1 MMKKILKTLI
11 KMLKWIGIIILGLII
26 VLLLVRCVGKLYY
39 NRTPE
44 GGINETMY
52 VDINGTKQ
60 WISIYGQDKDNP
72 VLLYLH
78 GGPCSPTVALDW
90 SIFRKLSADYTI
102 VEWDQ
107 RGCGHN
113 YPDYKETE
121 PITAE
126 IMISDGKAMTDYL
139 CDYLQKEKITL
150 YGHSWGSLLA
160 ANLALDY
167 PDQYDALIV
176 SSLVVD
182 EEISRQYFREYLLE
196 QSADDPEIH
205 AAAEKFDP
213 EKGLRS
219 QEDTFLKLAYSK
231 YMYIDNIFND
241 SDVNM
246 YAALFFNPYCTLTEE
261 YRLLMGTNVYDRY
274 LDEVLLDGDI
284 YGDGIC
290 SQIPI
295 SQRTE
300 YEMPFYLIEGSK
312 DHGVSNMVELAADYF
327 ETVNAPDKEI
337 TYVDGGHGSP
347 MLRCDQLAAFV
358 HQIAEKRNSQ

>member
-1 MMKKILKTLI
+1 
-11 KMLKWIGIIILGLII
+11 
-26 VLLLVRCVGKLYY
+26 
-39 NRTPE
+39 
-44 GGINETMY
+44 MY

-60 WISIYGQDKDNP
+60 WISIYGQDKGNP

-107 RGCGHN
+107 RSCGHN

-126 IMISDGKAMTDYL
+126 IMISDGKAMTDFL
-139 CDYLQKEKITL
+139 CKYLQKEKITL

-213 EKGLRS
+213 EKGLRA

-231 YMYIDNIFND
+231 YMYYDNIFND
-241 SDVNM
+241 CDVNL
-246 YAALFFNPYCTLTEE
+246 YAALFS
-261 YRLLMGTNVYDRY
+261 V
-274 LDEVLLDGDI
+274 
-284 YGDGIC
+284 
-290 SQIPI
+290 
-295 SQRTE
+295 
-300 YEMPFYLIEGSK
+300 
-312 DHGVSNMVELAADYF
+312 H
-327 ETVNAPDKEI
+327 TVHLQKS
-337 TYVDGGHGSP
+337 TV
-347 MLRCDQLAAFV
+347 C
-358 HQIAEKRNSQ
+358 